1 MGSVQSKQSTVY
13 TTMNQLL
20 RILLISIIRRKTFS
34 CPQLCSKLPSA
45 TQMMIGI
52 NLLKLKILSQLL
64 MMVEAYFQSISKSLD
79 KTFNMESTLILLRKS
94 ATSQALI
101 LSINMT
107 AKMLFGSVCRGQVYQ
122 LV

>member
-1 MGSVQSKQSTVY
+1 
-13 TTMNQLL
+13 
-20 RILLISIIRRKTFS
+20 
-34 CPQLCSKLPSA
+34 
-45 TQMMIGI
+45 MMIGI

-64 MMVEAYFQSISKSLD
+64 MMVEAYFQSISKSLN
-79 KTFNMESTLILLRKS
+79 TTLGMESTLKLLKKF
-94 ATSQALI
+94 ATRQALI